1 MNPNSIPES
10 VKQAV
15 RLDDRSLALFVQS
28 GSRAYGLEIE
38 TSDDDYLGVFVTP
51 LTKFV
56 SINGPGPDTLAGNG
70 PDFTLHE
77 IGKFC
82 RLALK
87 GNPAILET
95 MWNPNVLMCDEWG
108 RELISI
114 RSKSLHRG
122 SLKVYIEYAQAQLKK
137 MVKGTGLHSK
147 GGSYN
152 GKFGAHLVR
161 LLNAG
166 IHLAESGEVQ
176 VRVPPALAATLMEIR
191 TARRS
196 MQDVMEISRPLLEKL
211 KRLSEANPLPE
222 HPDEEAFNDL
232 VIRARLSRK

>member
-1 MNPNSIPES
+1 MNKVTVPDSIRE
-10 VKQAV
+10 A
-15 RLDDRSLALFVQS
+15 LGDRSLALLVQS
-28 GSRAYGLEIE
+28 GSRAYGIDQAG
-38 TSDDDYLGVFVTP
+38 SDDDYLGVFVSP
-51 LTKFV
+51 LAGFV
-56 SINGPGPDTLAGNG
+56 SIDGPGPDTLAGNG

-95 MWNPNVLMCDEWG
+95 LWNPNLLACDDWG

-122 SLKVYIEYAQAQLKK
+122 SLAVYVEYAQAQLKK
-137 MVKGTGLHSK
+137 MVKGSGLHSK

-161 LLNAG
+161 LLHAG
-166 IHLAESGEVQ
+166 IRLAETGEVQ
-176 VRVPPALAATLMEIR
+176 VRVPPDLAEILVEIR
-191 TARRS
+191 NAKRS
-196 MQDVMEISRPLLEKL
+196 MQAVMQMSQPLLEKL
-211 KRLSEANPLPE
+211 KRLSESNTFPAR
-222 HPDEEAFNDL
+222 PDEDAFNDL
-232 VIRARLSRK
+232 VVRARQSRK